1 MVPELALS
9 RTAERLRT
17 SERMSDM
24 AEYDR
29 FSTVTVHMNI
39 QELSVRLNS
48 LI

>member
-29 FSTVTVHMNI
+29 FSTVTVQVEHTGTLCHI
-39 QELSVRLNS
+39 SIS
-48 LI
+48 